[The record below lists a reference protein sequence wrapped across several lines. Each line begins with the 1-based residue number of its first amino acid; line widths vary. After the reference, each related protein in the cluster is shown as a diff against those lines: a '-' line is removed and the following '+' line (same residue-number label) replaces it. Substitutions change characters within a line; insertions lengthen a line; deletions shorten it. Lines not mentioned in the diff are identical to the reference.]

1 VADLPPAAVREP
13 LGSANP
19 GPGFRTPSHYHHIDA
34 SMTLIASTI
43 TPSDAERAVAAI
55 VLAFSTDPIARWT
68 FPDPHQYL
76 THFPAGVRA
85 FGGKA
90 FAHGTGHQVGG
101 FAGAALWLPPGVL
114 PDEEALVTILRDSVA
129 EASQGDVFM
138 VLERMGA
145 CHPAEPHWYLPLIGV
160 DPAHQRQG
168 FGSVLLQ
175 HALSQCDHDHT
186 PAYLESS
193 NPANIPLY
201 RRHGFEVMGTIQ
213 VGSSPPVF
221 PMLRPA
227 R

>member
-1 VADLPPAAVREP
+1 
-13 LGSANP
+13 
-19 GPGFRTPSHYHHIDA
+19 
-34 SMTLIASTI
+34 
-43 TPSDAERAVAAI
+43 
-55 VLAFSTDPIARWT
+55 
-68 FPDPHQYL
+68 
-76 THFPAGVRA
+76 
-85 FGGKA
+85 
-90 FAHGTGHQVGG
+90 
-101 FAGAALWLPPGVL
+101 
-114 PDEEALVTILRDSVA
+114 
-129 EASQGDVFM
+129 M